1 MLCAVALRR
10 SESFSFHLC
19 VSCMYF
25 LQLYKNLWTAVLQE
39 SKALERASWW
49 AEFAVHKPVVGRLKA
64 KL

>member
-1 MLCAVALRR
+1 
-10 SESFSFHLC
+10 
-19 VSCMYF
+19 MYF